1 MCATMVKVYIEF
13 FMKTTVV
20 SYLLSS
26 NRKFIKYKK
35 FYNKKY
41 IQNVKQQQ
49 PNNRSEQFFFLL
61 FYLQRSSELKELEK
75 TYLKVREKNNKI
87 DGKYI

>member
-49 PNNRSEQFFFLL
+49 PNNRSEQFFFVVVL
-61 FYLQRSSELKELEK
+61 FTKELGAKGVGENIFK
-75 TYLKVREKNNKI
+75 SQRKK
-87 DGKYI
+87 